1 MVGKGKGQEGRISSQ
16 GALWAGSSLQVV
28 KCWESPQPHSS
39 PETKAG
45 GCKVWQ
51 FGLQVLVSI
60 HHPDQPSAFPRP
72 LSQPHEEGGHPSS
85 HLSARGHHN
94 GACDMGLLV
103 PEAGGGG
110 AEGWGSRGT
119 CPQAGRG
126 WGEILRTG
134 GRTMGGVNYC
144 LVKERFLLSR
154 IGIPQCLQVSFQF

>member
-1 MVGKGKGQEGRISSQ
+1 MGREQ
-16 GALWAGSSLQVV
+16 PPGGEMLGG
-28 KCWESPQPHSS
+28 PQPHSS

-51 FGLQVLVSI
+51 FGLQVLASI
-60 HHPDQPSAFPRP
+60 HHPGQPSASLGLC
-72 LSQPHEEGGHPSS
+72 LSPMKCGGGHPSS

-94 GACDMGLLV
+94 GACDMGPLV

-126 WGEILRTG
+126 WGEMVRTG
-134 GRTMGGVNYC
+134 GRAMGGANYC
-144 LVKERFLLSR
+144 LGKERFLLSR